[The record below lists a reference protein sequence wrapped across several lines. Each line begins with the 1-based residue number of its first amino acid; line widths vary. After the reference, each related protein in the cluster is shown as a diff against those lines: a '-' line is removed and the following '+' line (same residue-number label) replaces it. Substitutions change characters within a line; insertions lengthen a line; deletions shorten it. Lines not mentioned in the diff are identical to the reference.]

1 MKKKSMTIRPLN
13 SPIDAE
19 GYFTN
24 EHVACRRGH
33 DVLEVTPD
41 KVDYMDVSPK
51 EVVSIGTAG

>member
-1 MKKKSMTIRPLN
+1 MPKQTLQSMLKGTLL
-13 SPIDAE
+13 
-19 GYFTN
+19 T

-51 EVVSIGTAG
+51 KLYPSVQP